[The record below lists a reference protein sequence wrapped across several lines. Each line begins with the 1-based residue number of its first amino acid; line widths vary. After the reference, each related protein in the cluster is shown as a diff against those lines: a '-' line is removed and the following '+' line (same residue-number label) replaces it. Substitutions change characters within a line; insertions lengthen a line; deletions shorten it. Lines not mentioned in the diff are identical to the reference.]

1 MRGAILWY
9 LGAEIPAIW
18 LARKNVGQLCHW
30 CILKSPEWK
39 HTVSTFVDNH
49 CHFFTHDD
57 GGDIDV
63 NMYEIYKNFCDIV
76 DGLFSMTLQDMGV
89 SEEVFA
95 DMLADEMRQPDKGPR
110 DKAMKEMLNSLMSF
124 ENFQDFRSMM
134 ANKATSQQVFVNKHQ
149 NSKPLHKGDDESK
162 YGGTTSGQK
171 NNDGNTGKTDD
182 DGLVINA
189 PI

>member
-9 LGAEIPAIW
+9 FGTKPEIPAIW
-18 LARKNVGQLCHW
+18 LARKRMSDNYGILSAF
-30 CILKSPEWK
+30 LKSPEWK

-134 ANKATSQQVFVNKHQ
+134 ATKRRRNKN
-149 NSKPLHKGDDESK
+149 L
-162 YGGTTSGQK
+162 
-171 NNDGNTGKTDD
+171 
-182 DGLVINA
+182 
-189 PI
+189 

>member
-1 MRGAILWY
+1 MSDNYAILS
-9 LGAEIPAIW
+9 AF
-18 LARKNVGQLCHW
+18 
-30 CILKSPEWK
+30 LKSPEWK

-110 DKAMKEMLNSLMSF
+110 DKAMKEMLLTIFLWDGSWNYMAEQPEWICVFYYEIAAKTNFWRISANANFYILKYVYASVGSKSDAYPGVTLPSSLLTF
-124 ENFQDFRSMM
+124 
-134 ANKATSQQVFVNKHQ
+134 K
-149 NSKPLHKGDDESK
+149 
-162 YGGTTSGQK
+162 
-171 NNDGNTGKTDD
+171 
-182 DGLVINA
+182 
-189 PI
+189 